1 MKILSPAKI
10 NLFLEVGEKK
20 GKLHPIVSL
29 VDPISLFDTIE
40 IKKSKHTK
48 ITFHSVWKI
57 PENNTV
63 KKAVDLFRKKF
74 NISDGFEINIWKK
87 IPPGSGLGGGSSNA
101 AAVLKYLLRLFR
113 LKLKKEELLNMAI
126 EIGSDVPFFLYNKI
140 SIVSGY
146 GEIVEPFDIN
156 TPIYYLLLIP
166 DREISTSEVY
176 NQLDKDS
183 NFGDLTKGR
192 EKIKILIDLLKNADV
207 EKMRKIMFNRLEN
220 FCFKIWKEGKEVME
234 RLEEVSGRSFFL
246 SGSGGCIFSLFREEN
261 EVRKVSFKVVPEGWK
276 SFIVKRF
283 QQLKQKEEID
293 GNN

>member
-1 MKILSPAKI
+1 MKILTPAKI
-10 NLFLEVGEKK
+10 NLFLEVGRKR
-20 GKLHPIVSL
+20 GKFHPIVSL
-29 VDPISLFDTIE
+29 IEPISLFDTIE
-40 IKKSKHTK
+40 IKKSKNTK
-48 ITFHSVWKI
+48 ITFHSEWEI

-63 KKAVDLFRKKF
+63 KKAVDLFREKF
-74 NISDGFEINIWKK
+74 NSDDGIEINIWKK
-87 IPPGSGLGGGSSNA
+87 IPPGSGLGGGSSDA
-101 AAVLKYLLRLFR
+101 AAVLKNLPNLFG
-113 LKLKKEELLNMAI
+113 LNLKKEELVNMAI

-176 NQLDKDS
+176 NQLDKS
-183 NFGDLTKGR
+183 GKFGDLTKGK
-192 EKIKILIDLLKNADV
+192 EKIKILIDLIKNADF
-207 EKMRKIMFNRLEN
+207 EKMSKIIFNRLEN
-220 FCFKIWKEGKEVME
+220 SCFQLWKEGKEVME
-234 RLEEVSGRSFFL
+234 RLKKLSGRSFFL

-261 EVRKVSFKVVPEGWK
+261 EVREVSFKIVPEGWK

-283 QQLKQKEEID
+283 QQLKQKEESD

>member
-1 MKILSPAKI
+1 MKILAPAKI

-20 GKLHPIVSL
+20 ENLHPVVSL

-40 IKKSKHTK
+40 IKKSKNTK
-48 ITFHSVWKI
+48 IFFHSEWKI

-74 NISDGFEINIWKK
+74 NLDGGIEINIWKK

-101 AAVLKYLLRLFR
+101 AAVLKNL
-113 LKLKKEELLNMAI
+113 
-126 EIGSDVPFFLYNKI
+126 EIGSDVPFFLYNKL

-176 NQLDKDS
+176 NQLDK
-183 NFGDLTKGR
+183 NGKFGDLTKGK
-192 EKIKILIDLLKNADV
+192 EKIKILIDLIKNADF
-207 EKMRKIMFNRLEN
+207 EKMSEIMFNRLEN
-220 FCFKIWKEGKEVME
+220 SCFRLWKEGKEVME
-234 RLEEVSGRSFFL
+234 ILKKLSGRPFFL
-246 SGSGGCIFSLFREEN
+246 SGSGGCIFSIFMEEN
-261 EVRKVSFKVVPEGWK
+261 EAREVSFKIVPEGWK